1 MGRPCGRQQEEQT
14 LEEAIRRD
22 LLEYLAEQ
30 SAPVSLAEL
39 RCALAISQ
47 EQAEALVRRLTEE
60 GEVLQTKRGKVALPR
75 LLGCVRGR
83 IQGTRKGFAFLLPED
98 GGEDVFLPQGAL
110 SGAMHGDRALVR
122 TFAPSKRGK
131 GMQREGEVLKIL
143 QRARETIVGTL
154 EKGHYASFVIPE
166 DRRLPDLFI
175 PKGRTGGAQ
184 HGQLVVA
191 KITAYQQANRNAEGE
206 VTEILGQ
213 AGSADADLL
222 AIIRHYG
229 LKEKFDTKTLEA
241 AAKVPQAVSAEEAA
255 GREDFRP
262 LLTVTIDGA
271 DARDFDDAI
280 SLEET
285 EAGYTLYV
293 HIADVTH
300 YVRPKSALDKEAYE
314 RGTSVYFPGAVLPML
329 PEQLSNGICS
339 LNQKVDRLTLSCV
352 MQVDKNGYVQ
362 SYRFA
367 RGVICVDRR
376 VTYEDANAI
385 LQRGDKALAQDYAP
399 VLSLLQRMQALCEK
413 LTLNKQRRGSLDFD
427 FPESEFVLDEQGR
440 AVDVFMH
447 ERGVANR
454 MIEECML
461 LANECAAKFAG
472 QNDLPFLYRVHEEPA
487 EEKMAEFYLMCKA
500 LGVPFTK
507 PKRKTKPRDLQQ
519 LLSASQDE
527 PYADAVSRVM
537 LRSLKKARYCEEDLG
552 HFGLALKHYCHFTS
566 PIRRYPDVLV
576 HRAIIA
582 KLQGGLSE
590 KALEQRHREMPELGR
605 HTSECERVAMEAE
618 RAVDD
623 LKRAEYMEDKI
634 GECYE
639 GVISQVTAFGIFVEL
654 ENTVEGLVPV
664 ASLEDDYYIY
674 DEQLFRL
681 IGKATGTVYALG
693 QRVCVQVTA
702 VDLAMRRVEFQLER
716 AEKIASVKPERPGG
730 RGQRGKGR
738 KKRGHRAKRRRR

>member
-1 MGRPCGRQQEEQT
+1 M
-14 LEEAIRRD
+14 EEAIRRD

-39 RCALAISQ
+39 RCALAIPQ
-47 EQAEALVRRLTEE
+47 EQAEALVCRLAEE

-98 GGEDVFLPQGAL
+98 GGEDVFLPQGVL

-206 VTEILGQ
+206 VTEVLGQ

-229 LKEKFDTKTLEA
+229 LKERFDTKTLEA

-255 GREDFRP
+255 SREDFRP

-339 LNQKVDRLTLSCV
+339 LNQKVDRLTLSCI

-385 LQRGDKALAQDYAP
+385 LQRGDKALEQDYAP

-472 QNDLPFLYRVHEEPA
+472 QNDLPFLYRVHEEPGRGKDGGVLPDVQSVGSAVYKA
-487 EEKMAEFYLMCKA
+487 EAENKA
-500 LGVPFTK
+500 AGFAAAVER
-507 PKRKTKPRDLQQ
+507 KRKRAVCRCCEPRDAAQ
-519 LLSASQDE
+519 
-527 PYADAVSRVM
+527 
-537 LRSLKKARYCEEDLG
+537 LKKGA
-552 HFGLALKHYCHFTS
+552 
-566 PIRRYPDVLV
+566 VL
-576 HRAIIA
+576 
-582 KLQGGLSE
+582 
-590 KALEQRHREMPELGR
+590 
-605 HTSECERVAMEAE
+605 
-618 RAVDD
+618 
-623 LKRAEYMEDKI
+623 
-634 GECYE
+634 
-639 GVISQVTAFGIFVEL
+639 
-654 ENTVEGLVPV
+654 
-664 ASLEDDYYIY
+664 
-674 DEQLFRL
+674 
-681 IGKATGTVYALG
+681 
-693 QRVCVQVTA
+693 
-702 VDLAMRRVEFQLER
+702 
-716 AEKIASVKPERPGG
+716 
-730 RGQRGKGR
+730 
-738 KKRGHRAKRRRR
+738 